1 MLMTSI
7 MMFATHVPTKEKFYA
22 ACDSL
27 GIHHPNVVYAQ
38 ACWESGH
45 FTSKIYRE
53 RNNCLGIYDSVR
65 KRYAYFDSW
74 IDCLVAYKNRFQQ
87 KHLKDETEENYWKR
101 MEEIKNYT
109 DEEYL
114 LWVVSR
120 GYASD
125 TNYLNNIR
133 KMLKYI

>member
-1 MLMTSI
+1 MLMTSM
-7 MMFATHVPTKEKFYA
+7 MMFAAHVPTKEEFYA

-27 GIHHPNVVYAQ
+27 NIHHPNVVYAQ

-53 RNNCLGIYDSVR
+53 RNNCLGIYDSMR

-74 IDCLVAYKNRFQQ
+74 IDCLAAYRDRVQYKNN
-87 KHLKDETEENYWKR
+87 KPNS
-101 MEEIKNYT
+101 T

-114 LWVVSR
+114 NWIVSM

-125 TNYLNNIR
+125 PNYGSNIR
-133 KMLKYI
+133 KMLKCI